1 MLKLLWI
8 AVLVVVA
15 DQISKLAAIKYL
27 TGRTLGTLEVMPF
40 FNLKLVF
47 NSGAAFGL
55 FSDAGGWQNFL
66 FAIIA
71 LIVSVVVIAMA
82 RRLDSRD
89 TQMAIGLMLVLGGA
103 LGNLFDRLRL
113 QSVVD
118 FLDVY
123 FKSWS
128 SFDIPGLELVYCQL
142 ANSRGDW
149 HVYANEAFHCHWPV
163 FNVADSAISIGA
175 ALLVLDALGVGF
187 RKRRS
192 SQTTL

>member
-15 DQISKLAAIKYL
+15 DQISKLAAVKYL
-27 TGRTLGTLEVMPF
+27 TAHATEVMPF
-40 FNLKLVF
+40 LNLKLVF

-71 LIVSVVVIAMA
+71 LIVSVVVIVMA
-82 RRLDSRD
+82 RRLDTRD

-103 LGNLFDRLRL
+103 LGNFFDRLRL

-118 FLDVY
+118 FFDVY
-123 FKSWS
+123 FKSS
-128 SFDIPGLELVYCQL
+128 PSFDIPILELVYCHL

-149 HVYANEAFHCHWPV
+149 HAYANEAFHCHWPV

-175 ALLVLDALGVGF
+175 VLLVLDALGISI
-187 RKRRS
+187 RRRRS

>member
-15 DQISKLAAIKYL
+15 DQISKLAAVKYL
-27 TGRTLGTLEVMPF
+27 TAHVFEVMPF
-40 FNLKLVF
+40 LNLKLVF

-66 FAIIA
+66 FAVIA
-71 LIVSVVVIAMA
+71 LIVSVVIIVMA
-82 RRLDSRD
+82 RRLDTRD

-103 LGNLFDRLRL
+103 LGNFFDRLRY

-118 FLDVY
+118 FFDVY
-123 FKSWS
+123 FKSWP
-128 SFDIPGLELVYCQL
+128 SFDIPVLELVYCHL

-149 HVYANEAFHCHWPV
+149 HAYANEVFHCHWPV

-175 ALLVLDALGVGF
+175 VLLVLDALGLGF

-192 SQTTL
+192 SQTTF

>member
-8 AVLVVVA
+8 AVLVVVV
-15 DQISKLAAIKYL
+15 DQISKLVALKYL
-27 TGRTLGTLEVMPF
+27 TAHTIEVMPF

-82 RRLDSRD
+82 RRLDTRD

-118 FLDVY
+118 FFDVY
-123 FKSWS
+123 FKSWP
-128 SFDIPGLELVYCQL
+128 SFDIPVLDLVYCHL

-149 HVYANEAFHCHWPV
+149 HAYANEAFHCHWPV

-175 ALLVLDALGVGF
+175 VLLVLDALGISI
-187 RKRRS
+187 RRRRS

>member
-8 AVLVVVA
+8 AILVVVV
-15 DQISKLAAIKYL
+15 DQISKLVAVKYL
-27 TGRTLGTLEVMPF
+27 TAHTIEVMPF

-47 NSGAAFGL
+47 NSGAAFGFL
-55 FSDAGGWQNFL
+55 SGASGWQNFL

-71 LIVSVVVIAMA
+71 LIVSVVVIVMA
-82 RRLDSRD
+82 RRLDTRD

-103 LGNLFDRLRL
+103 LGNLFDRVRL

-118 FLDVY
+118 FFDFY
-123 FKSWS
+123 FKSWP
-128 SFDIPGLELVYCQL
+128 SFDVPVLDLVYCHL

-149 HVYANEAFHCHWPV
+149 HAYANEAFHCHWPV

-175 ALLVLDALGVGF
+175 VLLVLDALGVGF
-187 RKRRS
+187 RTRHSSRR
-192 SQTTL
+192 TP

>member
-175 ALLVLDALGVGF
+175 VLLVLDALGVGF
-187 RKRRS
+187 RKRHS

>member
-8 AVLVVVA
+8 AVLVVVV
-15 DQISKLAAIKYL
+15 DQISKLAAVKYL
-27 TGRTLGTLEVMPF
+27 TAHTIEVMPF

-47 NSGAAFGL
+47 NSGAAFGFL
-55 FSDAGGWQNFL
+55 SGAGGWQNFL

-71 LIVSVVVIAMA
+71 LIVSVVIIVMA
-82 RRLDSRD
+82 RRLDTRD

-103 LGNLFDRLRL
+103 LGNLFDRVRL

-118 FLDVY
+118 FFDFY
-123 FKSWS
+123 FKSLPS
-128 SFDIPGLELVYCQL
+128 IDIPVLDLVYCHL

-149 HVYANEAFHCHWPV
+149 HAYANQAFHCHWPV
-163 FNVADSAISIGA
+163 FNIADSAISIGA
-175 ALLVLDALGVGF
+175 VLLVLDALGIGF

-192 SQTTL
+192 SQRML

>member
-8 AVLVVVA
+8 AVLVVVV
-15 DQISKLAAIKYL
+15 DQVSKLAAIKYL
-27 TGRTLGTLEVMPF
+27 TAHAIEVMPF
-40 FNLKLVF
+40 FNLKLAF

-82 RRLDSRD
+82 RRLDTRD

-103 LGNLFDRLRL
+103 LGNLFDRLQH

-123 FKSWS
+123 FKSWP
-128 SFDIPGLELVYCQL
+128 SFD
-142 ANSRGDW
+142 NSRGDW
-149 HVYANEAFHCHWPV
+149 HAYANEAFHCHWPV

-175 ALLVLDALGVGF
+175 VLLVLDALGVGF

-192 SQTTL
+192 SQATL

>member
-8 AVLVVVA
+8 AVVIVVV
-15 DQISKLAAIKYL
+15 DQISKLAAMKYL
-27 TGRTLGTLEVMPF
+27 VAQAIEVMPF

-47 NSGAAFGL
+47 NSGAAFGFL
-55 FSDAGGWQNFL
+55 SDASGWQNFL

-82 RRLDSRD
+82 RRLDTRD

-103 LGNLFDRLRL
+103 VGNLLDRLRL
-113 QSVVD
+113 QRVVD
-118 FLDVY
+118 FFDVY
-123 FKSWS
+123 FKSS
-128 SFDIPGLELVYCQL
+128 PSFDIPVLDLVYCHL

-149 HVYANEAFHCHWPV
+149 HAYANEVFHCHWPV
-163 FNVADSAISIGA
+163 FNIADSAISIGA
-175 ALLVLDALGVGF
+175 VLLVLDALGIGF

-192 SQTTL
+192 SPTPL

>member
-8 AVLVVVA
+8 AVLVVVV
-15 DQISKLAAIKYL
+15 DQISKLAALKYL
-27 TGRTLGTLEVMPF
+27 TAHTIEVMPF

-55 FSDAGGWQNFL
+55 FSNAGGWQNFL

-82 RRLDSRD
+82 RRLDTRD

-118 FLDVY
+118 FFDVY
-123 FKSWS
+123 FKSWP
-128 SFDIPGLELVYCQL
+128 SFDIPVLDLVYCHL

-149 HVYANEAFHCHWPV
+149 HAYANEAFHCHWPV

-175 ALLVLDALGVGF
+175 VLLVLDALGVGF
-187 RKRRS
+187 RTRHSSRR
-192 SQTTL
+192 TL

>member
-8 AVLVVVA
+8 AVLVVVV
-15 DQISKLAAIKYL
+15 DQISKLAAVKYL
-27 TGRTLGTLEVMPF
+27 TAHAIEVTPF
-40 FNLKLVF
+40 LNLKLVF

-55 FSDAGGWQNFL
+55 FSDAEGWQNFL

-71 LIVSVVVIAMA
+71 LIVSVVVIVMA
-82 RRLDSRD
+82 RRLDTRD

-118 FLDVY
+118 FFDVY
-123 FKSWS
+123 FKSWP
-128 SFDIPGLELVYCQL
+128 SFDIPVLELVYCHL

>member
-8 AVLVVVA
+8 AVLVVVV
-15 DQISKLAAIKYL
+15 DQISKLVALKYL
-27 TGRTLGTLEVMPF
+27 TAHTIEVMPF

-55 FSDAGGWQNFL
+55 FSNAGGWQNFL

-82 RRLDSRD
+82 RRLDTRD

-118 FLDVY
+118 FFDVY
-123 FKSWS
+123 FKSWP
-128 SFDIPGLELVYCQL
+128 SFDIPVLDLVYCHL

-149 HVYANEAFHCHWPV
+149 HAYANEAFHCHWPV

-175 ALLVLDALGVGF
+175 VLLVLDALGVGF
-187 RKRRS
+187 RTRHSSRR
-192 SQTTL
+192 TL

>member
-8 AVLVVVA
+8 AVLVVIV
-15 DQISKLAAIKYL
+15 DQISKLAAVKYL
-27 TGRTLGTLEVMPF
+27 TGHTIEFMPF

-55 FSDAGGWQNFL
+55 FSDASGWQNFL

-82 RRLDSRD
+82 RRLDTRD
-89 TQMAIGLMLVLGGA
+89 TQMAIGLMLILGGA
-103 LGNLFDRLRL
+103 LGNLLDRVRL

-118 FLDVY
+118 FFDFY
-123 FKSWS
+123 FKSS
-128 SFDIPGLELVYCQL
+128 PALDIPVLDLVYCHL

-175 ALLVLDALGVGF
+175 VLLVLDALGISL

-192 SQTTL
+192 SRTTF

>member
-15 DQISKLAAIKYL
+15 DQISKLAAVKYL
-27 TGRTLGTLEVMPF
+27 TAHATEVMPF

-71 LIVSVVVIAMA
+71 LIVSVVVIVMA
-82 RRLDSRD
+82 RRLDTRD

-123 FKSWS
+123 FKSWP
-128 SFDIPGLELVYCQL
+128 SFDIPVLELVYCHL

-175 ALLVLDALGVGF
+175 VLLVLDALGISI
-187 RKRRS
+187 RRRRS

>member
-8 AVLVVVA
+8 AVLVVVV

-27 TGRTLGTLEVMPF
+27 SQHAIEVAPF

-47 NSGAAFGL
+47 NSGAAFGFL
-55 FSDAGGWQNFL
+55 SDAGGWQNFL

-71 LIVSVVVIAMA
+71 LLVSVVIIAMA
-82 RRLDSRD
+82 RRLDTRD

-118 FLDVY
+118 FFDFY
-123 FKSWS
+123 FKSS
-128 SFDIPGLELVYCQL
+128 PSFNIPVLDLVYCHL
-142 ANSRGDW
+142 PNSRGDW
-149 HVYANEAFHCHWPV
+149 HAYANDAFHCHWPI

-175 ALLVLDALGVGF
+175 VLLVLDALGIGF

-192 SQTTL
+192 SQATL

>member
-15 DQISKLAAIKYL
+15 DQISKLAAVKYL
-27 TGRTLGTLEVMPF
+27 TAHMFEVMPF

-71 LIVSVVVIAMA
+71 FIVSVVIIVMA
-82 RRLDSRD
+82 RRLDTRD

-103 LGNLFDRLRL
+103 LGNFFDRLRY

-118 FLDVY
+118 FFDVY
-123 FKSWS
+123 FKSWP
-128 SFDIPGLELVYCQL
+128 SFDIPVLELVYCHL

-149 HVYANEAFHCHWPV
+149 HAYANEVFHCHWPV

-175 ALLVLDALGVGF
+175 VLLVLDALGLGF

-192 SQTTL
+192 SQTTF

>member
-15 DQISKLAAIKYL
+15 DQISKLAAVKYL
-27 TGRTLGTLEVMPF
+27 TAHATEVMPF

-71 LIVSVVVIAMA
+71 LIVSVVVIVMA
-82 RRLDSRD
+82 RRLDTRD

-103 LGNLFDRLRL
+103 LGNFFDRLRL

-118 FLDVY
+118 FFDVY
-123 FKSWS
+123 FKSS
-128 SFDIPGLELVYCQL
+128 PSFDIPILELVYCHL

-149 HVYANEAFHCHWPV
+149 HAYANEAFHCHWPV

-175 ALLVLDALGVGF
+175 VLLVLDALGVGF
-187 RKRRS
+187 RKRHS

>member
-8 AVLVVVA
+8 AVLVVVV
-15 DQISKLAAIKYL
+15 DQISKLVALKYL
-27 TGRTLGTLEVMPF
+27 TAHTIEVMPF

-82 RRLDSRD
+82 RRLDTRD

-118 FLDVY
+118 FFDVY
-123 FKSWS
+123 FKSWP
-128 SFDIPGLELVYCQL
+128 SFDIPVLDLVYCHL

-149 HVYANEAFHCHWPV
+149 HAYANEAFHCHWPV

-175 ALLVLDALGVGF
+175 VLLVLDALGVGF
-187 RKRRS
+187 RTRHSSRR
-192 SQTTL
+192 TL

>member
-8 AVLVVVA
+8 AVLVVVV
-15 DQISKLAAIKYL
+15 DQISKLAAVKYL
-27 TGRTLGTLEVMPF
+27 TAHATEVIPF

-71 LIVSVVVIAMA
+71 LIVSVVVIVMA
-82 RRLDSRD
+82 RRLDTRD

-103 LGNLFDRLRL
+103 LGNFFDRLRL

-118 FLDVY
+118 FFDVY
-123 FKSWS
+123 FKSS
-128 SFDIPGLELVYCQL
+128 PSFDIPVLELVYCHL

-149 HVYANEAFHCHWPV
+149 HAYANEVFHCHWPV

-175 ALLVLDALGVGF
+175 VLLVLDALGISI
-187 RKRRS
+187 RRRRS

>member
-8 AVLVVVA
+8 AVLVVVV
-15 DQISKLAAIKYL
+15 DQISKLVALKYL
-27 TGRTLGTLEVMPF
+27 TAHTIEVMPF

-82 RRLDSRD
+82 RRLDTRD

-118 FLDVY
+118 FFDVY
-123 FKSWS
+123 FKSWP
-128 SFDIPGLELVYCQL
+128 SFDIPVLDLVYCHL

-149 HVYANEAFHCHWPV
+149 HAYANEAFHCHWPV

-175 ALLVLDALGVGF
+175 VLLVLDVLGVGF
-187 RKRRS
+187 RTRHSSRR
-192 SQTTL
+192 TL

>member
-8 AVLVVVA
+8 AILVVVV
-15 DQISKLAAIKYL
+15 DQISKLVAVKYL
-27 TGRTLGTLEVMPF
+27 TAHTIEVMPF

-47 NSGAAFGL
+47 NSGAAFGFL
-55 FSDAGGWQNFL
+55 SGASGWQNFL

-71 LIVSVVVIAMA
+71 LIVSVVVIVMA
-82 RRLDSRD
+82 RRLDTRD

-103 LGNLFDRLRL
+103 LGNLFDRVRL

-118 FLDVY
+118 FFDFY
-123 FKSWS
+123 FKSWP
-128 SFDIPGLELVYCQL
+128 SFDVP

-149 HVYANEAFHCHWPV
+149 HAYANEAFHCHWPV

-175 ALLVLDALGVGF
+175 VLLVLDALGVGF
-187 RKRRS
+187 RKRHS
-192 SQTTL
+192 SQRTL